1 VDPEAGDH
9 EVLDAFRAEVSGWTP
24 RRVPNLVELT
34 RSAVPPWHRPV
45 VWASGVGAA
54 ALAVVLLVS
63 GLLVLV
69 HPAFP
74 GSNELVE
81 RLSLVRP

>member
-1 VDPEAGDH
+1 MDPEARDH
-9 EVLDAFRAEVSGWTP
+9 DVVEAFRAEVGGWQP

-34 RSAVPPWHRPV
+34 RPAHPPWQRPV
-45 VWASGVGAA
+45 VWASGVGAV